1 MSLCLAG
8 YRFTAGGPASSSC
21 PIRVLR
27 TGRRSLSAR
36 THVSSAV
43 WGLEQIQIGW
53 LRLKVDFKIE
63 RLFFVLSGIVLFLLI
78 FKELSVYPWYPS
90 SLSLLRRPSVFSL
103 GIFECAYENKNQGG
117 FIDRQRKGIAF
128 VRRQKNKCGCEQA
141 IHRSNNTKLKSRK
154 KFWKS
159 YYFTKDFF
167 PSWVLPPKKRNTYR
181 SSEHS
186 SCSPVKKK
194 KN

>member
-1 MSLCLAG
+1 MINNTTEKFSSEAFSCKATSQPISLTSLILTQYNKQQQRIINIILSLCLAG
-8 YRFTAGGPASSSC
+8 YSFTAGGPASSSC

-78 FKELSVYPWYPS
+78 FKELSVYP
-90 SLSLLRRPSVFSL
+90 
-103 GIFECAYENKNQGG
+103 
-117 FIDRQRKGIAF
+117 
-128 VRRQKNKCGCEQA
+128 
-141 IHRSNNTKLKSRK
+141 
-154 KFWKS
+154 
-159 YYFTKDFF
+159 
-167 PSWVLPPKKRNTYR
+167 
-181 SSEHS
+181 
-186 SCSPVKKK
+186 
-194 KN
+194 